1 MGLKKNT
8 TVCLGVREMSAVLN
22 SKKIDFL
29 QLKHFLNYVSEIKNF
44 NHQLY
49 KETHFVHNA
58 AF

>member
-1 MGLKKNT
+1 
-8 TVCLGVREMSAVLN
+8 MSAVLN
-22 SKKIDFL
+22 NKKIDFL

-49 KETHFVHNA
+49 KEKNFVHNA